1 VAIEVLLPKLG
12 LTMESG
18 LIEEWLVSAGT
29 LVQPGEPLMRL
40 ATDKVEVDVE
50 AEAEGLFHPAVA
62 QGSEL
67 PPGALVGWLLAEGEA
82 VPATSAAAPAAPT
95 AAPQAA
101 ETVVSPSGALTA
113 PIRTGRQFVSPNARR
128 VARERGVDVSQ
139 LRGTG
144 PGGRVITADVI
155 DAPEQPAVAA
165 PAARGGV
172 VSPLVRRDAVAA
184 GVDLGSVPAGPGGKI
199 RRAD

>member
-1 VAIEVLLPKLG
+1 MEFIGYSSARGPDVAIEVLLPKLG

-29 LVQPGEPLMRL
+29 LVKPGEPLMRL

-82 VPATSAAAPAAPT
+82 VPATSVAAPT
-95 AAPQAA
+95 AAGGSAA
-101 ETVVSPSGALTA
+101 D
-113 PIRTGRQFVSPNARR
+113 
-128 VARERGVDVSQ
+128 RGD
-139 LRGTG
+139 
-144 PGGRVITADVI
+144 GGR
-155 DAPEQPAVAA
+155 
-165 PAARGGV
+165 
-172 VSPLVRRDAVAA
+172 RRA
-184 GVDLGSVPAGPGGKI
+184 
-199 RRAD
+199 RRADATDPNRPPVRVAQRPAGCP

>member
-82 VPATSAAAPAAPT
+82 VPATSAAAPAAAPP
-95 AAPQAA
+95 AAPHAA
-101 ETVVSPSGALTA
+101 ETVVAAEPGALTA
-113 PIRTGRQFVSPNARR
+113 PIQTGRQFVSPNARR
-128 VARERGVDVSQ
+128 VARGRGVDVRQ

-155 DAPEQPAVAA
+155 DAP
-165 PAARGGV
+165 
-172 VSPLVRRDAVAA
+172 
-184 GVDLGSVPAGPGGKI
+184 
-199 RRAD
+199 